1 MVVTT
6 YSVIIMN
13 KRTTD
18 DFLKYQP
25 LFIESINNGRIGVCK
40 WIESG
45 TTIDTAV
52 PELSEMTNDKEEWRA
67 VIVRF
72 EDDRIMSGFEFD
84 AQNPYDFKKNSLK
97 KETIEESEIPL
108 IRLTQMLGGV
118 PPPEMK
124 FECEQ
129 IFEKNKAPRTVYKP
143 VSDAS
148 QQEAYQKLCQK
159 YEFDGKLPSSIVLI
173 TVRSGFE
180 EQTSVDK
187 VWTPHRESNS
197 SEFWKRNRYPSSC
210 RFLVY
215 DFYKQGPL
223 QRTADELAF
232 WTSILLIST
241 NEIESSTVQ
250 GYRLYNIKLDFDKSK
265 MQDSFQLVINR
276 LYSAKTVIEKDI
288 RKSIESQLTIQKDLP
303 DYRIEVPVS
312 VELPDDSEYTIKSKY
327 FGLLSN
333 GVNLDIAKWSEQTD
347 SAKRRLS
354 KAVKMAD
361 RSLDHTAEH
370 MKAMCFLE
378 EDEVSN
384 LDKYQ
389 IEDLTEETQKIY
401 RDIVGIQGKLP
412 NRDELEDS
420 RTELLSQKIQRY
432 LLGRIEKKSAITAI
446 LISVLLIVLCNVPA
460 FVHYFLYNVGS
471 VENIAIVIIIE
482 IFVIVVAALLTII
495 GQKIELNGLLR
506 TYNSYINAAFNKITD
521 NANTYSRYLSGIASH
536 MRGHSYLN
544 LANKKKFQAE
554 SNQRFKYK
562 HLKAINVMLSKLN
575 SWGIAYHLNVDFQK
589 PAITENIIIDTG
601 LNPTQNYMYTFE
613 VGNSYFVPLNNSGE
627 ELISPFSF
635 VEKIQILR
643 EELYDDDIS

>member
-1 MVVTT
+1 
-6 YSVIIMN
+6 MN

-18 DFLKYQP
+18 EFLKHQP
-25 LFIESINNGRIGVCK
+25 LFIESMNNSRIGVCK

-72 EDDRIMSGFEFD
+72 EDDRSMSEFEFD

-129 IFEKNKAPRTVYKP
+129 IVEKNKAPRTVYKP
-143 VSDAS
+143 VLDSL
-148 QQEAYQKLCQK
+148 QQDAYQKLCKK
-159 YEFDGKLPSSIVLI
+159 YEFDGKPPSSIILI
-173 TVRSGFE
+173 TVRNGFE

-187 VWTPHRESNS
+187 VWTPHKESNS

-215 DFYKQGPL
+215 DFYKQGPI

-232 WTSILLIST
+232 WTSVLLVST
-241 NEIESSTVQ
+241 NEIESGTVQ
-250 GYRLYNIKLDFDKSK
+250 GYRLYNMKLDFDKFK

-276 LYSAKTVIEKDI
+276 LYSAKAVIEKDI
-288 RKSIESQLTIQKDLP
+288 RKSIESQLTVQKGLP
-303 DYRIEVPVS
+303 DYCVEIPVS
-312 VELPDDSEYTIKSKY
+312 VELPDDSKCTIKSKD
-327 FGLLSN
+327 FGLFSN
-333 GVNLDIAKWSEQTD
+333 GANSDIVKWSEQTNR
-347 SAKRRLS
+347 AKLKLS
-354 KAVKMAD
+354 KAVKMAE

-370 MKAMCFLE
+370 MKVMCSFE
-378 EDEVSN
+378 EDEISN

-401 RDIVGIQGKLP
+401 RDIVSVQGKLP
-412 NRDELEDS
+412 NRNELEDT
-420 RTELLSQKIQRY
+420 RTEQAAKKIQRY
-432 LLGRIEKKSAITAI
+432 LLGRIEKKSAIIAI
-446 LISVLLIVLCNVPA
+446 LISVLLVILFHIPA
-460 FVHYFLYNVGS
+460 VVQYFSYNVGS
-471 VENIAIVIIIE
+471 IRNIVFVMLIE
-482 IFVIVVAALLTII
+482 IVVLVIVALFTIT

-506 TYNSYINAAFNKITD
+506 IYNSYIKAAFNKITD

-544 LANKKKFQAE
+544 LANKKKFQVE

-562 HLKAINVMLSKLN
+562 HLKAINVILSKLN
-575 SWGIAYHLNVDFQK
+575 SWGRSYHLNVDFQK
-589 PAITENIIIDTG
+589 PAITENIVIDTSV
-601 LNPTQNYMYTFE
+601 NPTQNYMYTFE
-613 VGNSYFVPLNNSGE
+613 AGNSYFVPLNKSGE
-627 ELISPFSF
+627 EIISPFSF
-635 VEKIQILR
+635 VEKLQILR
-643 EELYDDDIS
+643 EELYDDDIF